1 LEGNVGFF
9 GINQYE
15 SSFEDAAFSL
25 EKDGDIAK
33 PVETSIGW
41 HIIKRLRKE
50 EELPYERA
58 KKKIQSE
65 ITRDSSFQG
74 STRFP
79 SLIEKIKIEAKFKEN
94 SAALDRFAA

>member
-1 LEGNVGFF
+1 MVSEDKTTSMIGGNIGYF

-15 SSFEDAAFSL
+15 TGFEDAAFAL
-25 EKDGDIAK
+25 QQDGQYTM

-58 KKKIQSE
+58 RKKYKQ
-65 ITRDSSFQG
+65 T
-74 STRFP
+74 
-79 SLIEKIKIEAKFKEN
+79 
-94 SAALDRFAA
+94 SAVTVALKKLKAV